1 MITEAPDR
9 VFEQAAEI
17 FALLSTPTRLRIL
30 YHLCGSEM
38 NVSELLSRIDV
49 SQPNISQHLG
59 TLYRSGVLGRRRI
72 GAQVFYRIASQ
83 RARMLCEVVRSG
95 QGAWDIR
102 QLERRQPPGPGQ
114 S

>member
-1 MITEAPDR
+1 M
-9 VFEQAAEI
+9 
-17 FALLSTPTRLRIL
+17 RIL
-30 YHLCGSEM
+30 YHLCGSEV
-38 NVSELLSRIDV
+38 NVSDLLSRIDV

-59 TLYRSGVLGRRRI
+59 TLYRGGVLGRRRV

-95 QGAWDIR
+95 QGAR
-102 QLERRQPPGPGQ
+102 EMQPLERQRPPGRGN

>member
-1 MITEAPDR
+1 MTAEAPDR

-59 TLYRSGVLGRRRI
+59 TLYRGGVLGRRRV

-83 RARMLCEVVRSG
+83 RAQLLCEVVRSG
-95 QGAWDIR
+95 QDVR
-102 QLERRQPPGPGQ
+102 DMQLLDRRRPPDPGHF
-114 S
+114 

>member
-1 MITEAPDR
+1 MTTEAPDR

-72 GAQVFYRIASQ
+72 GTQVFYRIASQ

-95 QGAWDIR
+95 QDVRDI
-102 QLERRQPPGPGQ
+102 QLLDRRRPLDPGHF
-114 S
+114 